1 MTEKQIII
9 LYLLGHQT
17 LLLFLLK
24 PHWWLITSHPKLSKA
39 FVGWSGLEN
48 DLISIYEY
56 LTALIEHFEALES
69 ELEIVILWLVLWK
82 TTSYFTGLSPTFQNL
97 CWLIDTGFCP
107 SVKCDQRLIPL

>member
-17 LLLFLLK
+17 LLLFLLQTK
-24 PHWWLITSHPKLSKA
+24 GRCERLDYFKACDWSAAISSLVFRLKTHPEMSGA

-69 ELEIVILWLVLWK
+69 EFEIVILWLLLWN
-82 TTSYFTGLSPTFQNL
+82 TTRP
-97 CWLIDTGFCP
+97 P
-107 SVKCDQRLIPL
+107 